1 MEEDAFIKEI
11 HQVAEQGYA
20 LNKGEYEDGVCSI
33 AVPVR
38 NGSGNI
44 AASMNIV
51 VPETRFSNERQKE
64 LLDLLLERRR
74 TSRRFGDTRRKN
86 RKGAAHNSA
95 APFLFP

>member
-1 MEEDAFIKEI
+1 VEEDAFIKEI

-44 AASMNIV
+44 TASMNIV

-64 LLDLLLERRR
+64 LLDLLLE
-74 TSRRFGDTRRKN
+74 K
-86 RKGAAHNSA
+86 AAYLSSLRGYQA
-95 APFLFP
+95 KE